1 MVSTCRWWVVVPIKD
16 TRRAK
21 SRLASLGPVRRDLA
35 IAMAEDTIDAVVG
48 CRRVAGVLVVCERRE
63 DVALFARPRV
73 DAVLAEAGGLNA
85 AIHEGGDYIRA
96 LRPGA
101 AIAVVPGDLPYL
113 HRAELDA
120 ALACAESC
128 ERAVIGDRSGR
139 GSTLTTAGSEV
150 ELRPRYGEDSL
161 NRHVADGAVRLGFP
175 AWSGLR
181 RDVDVPGDL
190 SAAPALGRRTSALLA
205 RWVDEGRKV
214 SV

>member
-1 MVSTCRWWVVVPIKD
+1 MKD
-16 TRRAK
+16 IRRAK

-35 IAMAEDTIDAVVG
+35 VAMAEDTIAAALG
-48 CRRVAGVLVVCERRE
+48 CQRVAGVLVVCDRRE
-63 DVALFARPRV
+63 DVALFARPHV
-73 DAVLAEAGGLNA
+73 DAMLAQTDGLNA
-85 AIHEGGDYIRA
+85 VIHEGGDYIRA

-120 ALACAESC
+120 ALARAQSC

-139 GSTLTTAGSEV
+139 GSTLTTTGPQT

-161 NRHVADGAVRLGFP
+161 NRHLADGAVRLGFP

-181 RDVDVPGDL
+181 RDVDVPDDL
-190 SAAPALGRRTSALLA
+190 SAAPALGRRTSALLT
-205 RWVDEGRKV
+205 RWAGEGRRV
-214 SV
+214 SA